1 MLLLKACILYIYLIM
16 QGTFLKKSPLEPPLA
31 SKIESSF
38 FIKIY
43 IYYFSA
49 LPDSL
54 FSFSFLVGVRGQAKV
69 VIPCWQSAQDI
80 CQVVGFVHS
89 YCKLKRNYLP
99 KVYLYHCYLQFGH
112 NFTINI
118 FLAQFLALQYRQ
130 SIFTFA
136 SSLQF

>member
-1 MLLLKACILYIYLIM
+1 MNKLRHALANTIITINAIIIDVATEGMHFIYIYLIM
-16 QGTFLKKSPLEPPLA
+16 SGTFLKKSPLEPPLA

-89 YCKLKRNYLP
+89 YCKLKKNYLP
-99 KVYLYHCYLQFGH
+99 KVYLYHCYL
-112 NFTINI
+112 
-118 FLAQFLALQYRQ
+118 
-130 SIFTFA
+130 
-136 SSLQF
+136 